1 MTDDLQHTRTELILC
16 IFLGW
21 LGAHRF
27 YARKYGTAIIYLLTM
42 GVFCI
47 GWIRDIIVLA
57 RRYFSLKKGGSTVE
71 VVVSEEAI
79 AQAVAR
85 EMLAN
90 MGVSEPSE
98 EWKAASRE
106 RQHLA
111 DEGREERKR
120 RMAELG
126 LDVAIFTDD
135 MVREDV
141 LSILDNFS
149 PAWDVLRVS
158 VDDAEIVGDFQNL
171 TKTGKMPK
179 NVFDGQYSIDG
190 APTVPNGPRDMVMVT
205 VRYLKDA
212 SVNMA
217 DAHLWT
223 NNICIGYSVRLVDGE
238 YRITSITRNDLNTG
252 VQDTLYLDNAP
263 KERETAMAI
272 LNKEIRKSGGFANV
286 PVAGVAD
293 CTW

>member
-1 MTDDLQHTRTELILC
+1 MNEELRSTRTELILC

-27 YARKYGTAIIYLLTM
+27 YARKYGTAIIYLLTV

-47 GWIRDIIVLA
+47 GWIRDIVVLA
-57 RRYFSLKKGGSTVE
+57 KRYFSLKKGGDTAD

-98 EWKAASRE
+98 EWKAAERE
-106 RQHLA
+106 SQRLA
-111 DEGREERKR
+111 EEGRVERKR

-126 LDVAIFTDD
+126 LDVSLFTDD

-171 TKTGKMPK
+171 TKTGKLPK
-179 NVFDGQYSIDG
+179 NVFDGHYSIDG
-190 APTVPNGPRDMVMVT
+190 APIVPNGPRDMVIANI
-205 VRYLKDA
+205 RYLKDA

-217 DAHLWT
+217 DVHLWT
-223 NNICIGYSVRLVDGE
+223 NNVNFAYAVRLVDGE
-238 YRITSITRNDLNTG
+238 YRITSITRNELNTG

-263 KERETAMAI
+263 KERDTAMAI
-272 LNKEIRKSGGFANV
+272 LDKEIRKSGAFVNV

-293 CTW
+293 CTR